1 MINGINV
8 NDLNII
14 SSNEG
19 SVFHVLKKSNPFL
32 NDFGEVYFSTV
43 NYNSVKAW
51 KMHKKM
57 TLNLIVPKGEVLF
70 CFFVSRRNSK
80 TFNCFFEIILSKKNY
95 KLLTV
100 SPNIWFGFKGLSKK
114 TNLICN
120 IADIEHD
127 DNEILRKNIDEI
139 NFNWKIK

>member
-43 NYNSVKAW
+43 NYN
-51 KMHKKM
+51 
-57 TLNLIVPKGEVLF
+57 
-70 CFFVSRRNSK
+70 
-80 TFNCFFEIILSKKNY
+80 
-95 KLLTV
+95 
-100 SPNIWFGFKGLSKK
+100 
-114 TNLICN
+114 
-120 IADIEHD
+120 
-127 DNEILRKNIDEI
+127 
-139 NFNWKIK
+139 